1 MTREKYR
8 TISVRIPEALMLEV
22 EGVVPLLTESRTRG
36 FRVIGTASKNTAIRL
51 AIEFGIGRLRRELEE
66 PNRL

>member
-1 MTREKYR
+1 MARTKYR
-8 TISVRIPEALMLEV
+8 TISVRIPESLMSEV
-22 EGVVPLLTESRTRG
+22 EGVVPLLTEGSAQGLRI
-36 FRVIGTASKNTAIRL
+36 IGTASKNTVIRL

>member
-1 MTREKYR
+1 MARARYR
-8 TISVRIPEALMLEV
+8 TISVRIPEALMTEV
-22 EGVVPLLTESRTRG
+22 EGIVPLLTDGRTQGLRI
-36 FRVIGTASKNTAIRL
+36 IGTASKNTVIRL